1 MKQVKKGIVLL
12 CVAMLLM
19 GCSNK
24 EKEEQAQK
32 IQAEQELKEA
42 EEKAK
47 KEQEELERQKEAE
60 AEAKAAAEAQE
71 KAEAEAAAAKKELVV
86 VLDAGHSG
94 TMDSGSEP
102 LGPGS
107 SEYKAKDTGGTS
119 GVSSGVAEY
128 ELNLNIALQLR
139 TELEQRGYTVL
150 MTRESNDVPRSNIER
165 ADVANTA
172 NAAAY
177 VRIHANGST
186 NQSAQGAMAIC
197 ITPNN
202 PYMSQN
208 YTVCRQLSDCVLSK
222 YCEATGA
229 ISEGVWETDTMC
241 GNNWS
246 QVPTTLIEMGYMTN
260 PEEDLLMQTA
270 EYQQKIVQGI
280 ANGIDAFLGY

>member
-1 MKQVKKGIVLL
+1 MKRIKKGLVLL
-12 CVAMLLM
+12 CVAILLM

-24 EKEEQAQK
+24 EKEDQAQK
-32 IQAEQELKEA
+32 IQEEQKEA

-47 KEQEELERQKEAE
+47 KEQEELEQQREAEAKAKAE
-60 AEAKAAAEAQE
+60 AEAKE
-71 KAEAEAAAAKKELVV
+71 KAEEEAKTAAKKALVV

-107 SEYKAKDTGGTS
+107 SEYKEKDTGGTS

-139 TELEQRGYTVL
+139 AELENRGYTVL

-165 ADVANTA
+165 ADVANNA

-208 YTVCRQLSDCVLSK
+208 YTVCRQLSDCVLTK

-260 PEEDLLMQTA
+260 PEEDLLMQTT

>member
-1 MKQVKKGIVLL
+1 MKQIKKIVFLL
-12 CVAMLLM
+12 CITFLLA

-24 EKEEQAQK
+24 EETEEQQLQVEQEQKETEEQAKKEAEEKQK
-32 IQAEQELKEA
+32 KEEEERAKKEA
-42 EEKAK
+42 EEKAL
-47 KEQEELERQKEAE
+47 EE
-60 AEAKAAAEAQE
+60 
-71 KAEAEAAAAKKELVV
+71 AAAKKRALVI

-94 TMDSGSEP
+94 TMESGSEP

-107 SEYKAKDTGGTS
+107 SEYKEKDTGGTS

-128 ELNLNIALQLR
+128 ELNLVIAKQLR
-139 TELEQRGYTVL
+139 TELEERGYTVL
-150 MTRESNDVPRSNIER
+150 MTRETSDVPRSNIER
-165 ADVANTA
+165 ADVANNA

-177 VRIHANGST
+177 IRIHANGST

-202 PYMSQN
+202 PYISQN
-208 YTVCRQLSDCVLSK
+208 YTVCRQLSDCVLTE
-222 YCEATGA
+222 YCKTTGA

-270 EYQQKIVQGI
+270 EYQQKIVLGI
-280 ANGIDAFLGY
+280 ANGIDVFLGY